1 MFAKG
6 PVVRKRIIVSDEVEL
21 EVRARWHF
29 IPVSPGNGATKVIL
43 SVKRNGEAAEFR
55 AIWAFSDA
63 PFQKVR
69 FSLREAIEEA
79 RNEAN
84 WALWEFCYFLS
95 LALQR
100 KTLSLQDDMLMHFRV
115 YRGMQSKDSW
125 TLLDGLELAGEWA
138 KLIKIAYIYI
148 YSEIAVQRPT
158 DLNDFEKFVGEQIL
172 QFADDKETEVFD
184 LRPIL
189 QAKSLAELV
198 VPQSL

>member
-6 PVVRKRIIVSDEVEL
+6 PVVRKRIIVSDGVEL

-29 IPVSPGNGATKVIL
+29 IPVTPGNGATKVIL
-43 SVKRNGEAAEFR
+43 SVKRNGEVAEFR

-63 PFQKVR
+63 PFQKVHLG
-69 FSLREAIEEA
+69 LREAIEEA

-84 WALWEFCYFLS
+84 WAVWEYLYFLS
-95 LALQR
+95 LALRR
-100 KTLSLQDDMLMHFRV
+100 KTQSLLDELLLHYRVYSSYQNRESLSLL
-115 YRGMQSKDSW
+115 S
-125 TLLDGLELAGEWA
+125 GLELAGEFA
-138 KLIKIAYIYI
+138 KLVKIAYIFLHC
-148 YSEIAVQRPT
+148 EIVARRHR
-158 DLNDFEKFVGEQIL
+158 DFDEFEQYVGEQIL

-198 VPQSL
+198 VPQTL

>member
-6 PVVRKRIIVSDEVEL
+6 PVVRKRIIVSNEVEL

-29 IPVSPGNGATKVIL
+29 IPATPGNGATKVIL
-43 SVKRNGEAAEFR
+43 SVKRNGKVAEFR

-69 FSLREAIEEA
+69 LGLREAIEEA

-84 WALWEFCYFLS
+84 WAVWEFCYFLS

-100 KTLSLQDDMLMHFRV
+100 KTLSLQDDMLLHFRV

-148 YSEIAVQRPT
+148 YSEIAAQRPT

-172 QFADDKETEVFD
+172 HFADDKETEVFD

-198 VPQSL
+198 VPQTL

>member
-6 PVVRKRIIVSDEVEL
+6 PVVRKRIIVSNEVEL

-29 IPVSPGNGATKVIL
+29 IPVTPGNGATKVIL

-55 AIWAFSDA
+55 ALWAFSDA

-69 FSLREAIEEA
+69 LGLKEAIEEA

-84 WALWEFCYFLS
+84 WAVWEFCYFLS

-100 KTLSLQDDMLMHFRV
+100 KTLSLQDDMLLHFRV

-198 VPQSL
+198 VPQTL

>member
-6 PVVRKRIIVSDEVEL
+6 PVVRKRIIVSDDVEL
-21 EVRARWHF
+21 EVRSRWHF
-29 IPVSPGNGATKVIL
+29 IPVTPGNGATKVIL
-43 SVKRNGEAAEFR
+43 SVKRNGEVAEFR
-55 AIWAFSDA
+55 ALWAFSDA
-63 PFQKVR
+63 PFQKKH
-69 FSLREAIEEA
+69 LGLKEAIEEA

-125 TLLDGLELAGEWA
+125 ALLDGLELAGEWA

-148 YSEIAVQRPT
+148 RSQIAERRPT
-158 DLNDFEKFVGEQIL
+158 DLDDFEKFVGEQIL
-172 QFADDKETEVFD
+172 RFADDKEAEVFD

-198 VPQSL
+198 LPQSL